1 MAVPP
6 HTIAILGGG
15 PGGYEAALVA
25 AQLGADVT
33 VVDSDGLGGACVL
46 TDCVPSKT
54 LIETSNAM
62 TLLNRSADLGIASG
76 GLATVNAARLY
87 QRITDLARAQSAD
100 ITARLAAEGI
110 TMIRAKGSLTGPGT
124 VQAGDRR
131 IQADTILIATG
142 AMPRVLPGAPPD
154 GERILTWRQLYDLTE
169 LPRDLIVVGSGVT
182 GAEFAG
188 AYQALGS
195 RVTLV
200 SSRDRVLPHEDEDAA
215 SLIEDVFRRR
225 GMTVLGRSRAQHVSR
240 DRDGVIVTL
249 DDGRILTGSHCLLTV
264 GMIPRTEGCG
274 LDAAGVKVDARGFIE
289 VDRVSRTSV
298 PGVYAAGD
306 CTGVL
311 MLASVAAMQG
321 RIAMWHAL
329 GDAVLPLRLD
339 HVAATIFTDPEIA
352 TVGASQ
358 RAVTAGEISAR
369 VDKLPLAT
377 NPRAKMAGFADGF
390 VKLLSSPG
398 SGRIL
403 GGVVV
408 APRASELILAV
419 STAVEQRLTV
429 EQLARTFA
437 VYPSLSGSITEA
449 ARKLMDPTHD
459 SLLFS
464 ERTMVRAPHN
474 RPCSLTAIQPPALA
488 RLCPARLCPAR
499 HYPVRLC
506 LPAITL
512 STFACRP
519 LPCPPLP
526 AAFALSAFALPAITL
541 SAFALPAI
549 TLAAAALA
557 AQPHAPRSSPGPAAR
572 IAGSCVLL
580 PAFVR

>member
-1 MAVPP
+1 MPR
-6 HTIAILGGG
+6 HSIAILGGG

-62 TLLNRSADLGIASG
+62 TLLNRSAGLGIATG

-87 QRITDLARAQSAD
+87 ERITDLARAQSAD

-110 TMIRAKGSLTGPGT
+110 KVIKAKGRLIGPG
-124 VQAGDRR
+124 VVKAGDTE
-131 IQADTILIATG
+131 IIKADAVLIATG
-142 AMPRVLPGAPPD
+142 ALPRVLPGAPPD

-169 LPRDLIVVGSGVT
+169 LPRDLIVIGSGVT
-182 GAEFAG
+182 GAEFAS

-200 SSRDRVLPHEDEDAA
+200 SSRDRVLPQEDEDAA
-215 SLIEDVFRRR
+215 NHIEEVFLRR
-225 GMTVLGRSRAQHVSR
+225 GMTVLGRSRAQHVAR

-249 DDGRILTGSHCLLTV
+249 DDGRTVTGSHCLLTV

-274 LDAAGVKVDARGFIE
+274 LDEAGVKVDGHGFIQ

-321 RIAMWHAL
+321 RIAMWHTL
-329 GDAVLPLRLD
+329 GEAVRPIRLD

-352 TVGASQ
+352 TVGVTQ
-358 RAVTAGEISAR
+358 RAVTAGEVSAR
-369 VDKLPLAT
+369 VLNLPLAT
-377 NPRAKMAGFADGF
+377 NPRAKMAGVTDGF

-398 SGRIL
+398 TGVIL

-419 STAVEQRLTV
+419 SIAVEQRLTV
-429 EQLARTFA
+429 EQLAQTFA

-449 ARKLMDPTHD
+449 ARKLME
-459 SLLFS
+459 F
-464 ERTMVRAPHN
+464 
-474 RPCSLTAIQPPALA
+474 PPD
-488 RLCPARLCPAR
+488 
-499 HYPVRLC
+499 
-506 LPAITL
+506 TL
-512 STFACRP
+512 
-519 LPCPPLP
+519 
-526 AAFALSAFALPAITL
+526 
-541 SAFALPAI
+541 
-549 TLAAAALA
+549 
-557 AQPHAPRSSPGPAAR
+557 
-572 IAGSCVLL
+572 
-580 PAFVR
+580 

>member
-1 MAVPP
+1 MSP

-33 VVDSDGLGGACVL
+33 VIDSDGLGGACVL

-62 TLLNRSADLGIASG
+62 TMLNRSPQLGIATG

-87 QRITDLARAQSAD
+87 ERITNLARAQSAD
-100 ITARLAAEGI
+100 ITARLAVEGI
-110 TMIRAKGSLTGPGT
+110 KVIKGQGRLVGPG
-124 VQAGDRR
+124 VVKAGDTE
-131 IQADTILIATG
+131 IKADAVLIATG
-142 AMPRVLPGAPPD
+142 ALPRVLPGAQPD

-169 LPRDLIVVGSGVT
+169 LPRDLVVIGSGVT
-182 GAEFAG
+182 GAEFAS

-200 SSRDRVLPHEDEDAA
+200 SSRDRVLPQEDEDAA
-215 SLIEDVFRRR
+215 NHIEDVFRRR
-225 GMTVLGRSRAQHVSR
+225 GMTVLGRSRAQAVTR
-240 DRDGVIVTL
+240 DRDGVTVTL
-249 DDGRILTGSHCLLTV
+249 DDGRALTGSHCLLTV

-274 LDAAGVKVDARGFIE
+274 LDEAGVKVNAHGFIQ

-321 RIAMWHAL
+321 RIAMWHTL
-329 GDAVLPLRLD
+329 GEAVHPIRLD

-352 TVGASQ
+352 TVGVTQ
-358 RAVTAGEISAR
+358 RAVTAGEVSAR
-369 VDKLPLAT
+369 VLNQPLAT
-377 NPRAKMAGFADGF
+377 NPRAKMAGVADGF

-398 SGRIL
+398 TGVVL

-419 STAVEQRLTV
+419 SIAVEQRLTV
-429 EQLARTFA
+429 EQLAQTFA

-449 ARKLMDPTHD
+449 ARKLME
-459 SLLFS
+459 F
-464 ERTMVRAPHN
+464 
-474 RPCSLTAIQPPALA
+474 PPD
-488 RLCPARLCPAR
+488 
-499 HYPVRLC
+499 
-506 LPAITL
+506 TL
-512 STFACRP
+512 
-519 LPCPPLP
+519 
-526 AAFALSAFALPAITL
+526 
-541 SAFALPAI
+541 
-549 TLAAAALA
+549 
-557 AQPHAPRSSPGPAAR
+557 
-572 IAGSCVLL
+572 
-580 PAFVR
+580 

>member
-1 MAVPP
+1 MTLPP
-6 HTIAILGGG
+6 HSIAILGGG

-33 VVDSDGLGGACVL
+33 VVDSDGIGGACVL

-62 TLLNRSADLGIASG
+62 TLLNRSARLGIATG

-87 QRITDLARAQSAD
+87 ERITDLARAQSAD
-100 ITARLAAEGI
+100 IAARLAAAGI
-110 TMIRAKGSLTGPGT
+110 KVIRAQGRLGGPG
-124 VQAGDRR
+124 VVVA
-131 IQADTILIATG
+131 ADTEIKADAILVATG
-142 AMPRVLPGAPPD
+142 AMPRALPGAPPD

-169 LPRDLIVVGSGVT
+169 LPRDLIVIGSGVT
-182 GAEFAG
+182 GAEFAS

-225 GMTVLGRSRAQHVSR
+225 GMTVLGRSRARSVAR
-240 DRDGVIVTL
+240 DHDRVTVTL
-249 DDGRILTGSHCLLTV
+249 DDGRTLTGSHCLLTV
-264 GMIPRTEGCG
+264 GMTPRTEGCG
-274 LDAAGVKVDARGFIE
+274 IDQAGVRRDAGGFIQ

-329 GDAVLPLRLD
+329 GQALTPLRLD
-339 HVAATIFTDPEIA
+339 QVAATIFTQPEIA
-352 TVGASQ
+352 TVGVSQ
-358 RAVTAGEISAR
+358 RAVTAGEVSAR
-369 VDKLPLAT
+369 VLKLPLAT
-377 NPRAKMAGFADGF
+377 NPRAKMAGYADGF

-419 STAVEQRLTV
+419 STAVEQRLTA

-437 VYPSLSGSITEA
+437 VYPSLSGSLTEA
-449 ARKLMDPTHD
+449 ARELMEVTPDP
-459 SLLFS
+459 
-464 ERTMVRAPHN
+464 R
-474 RPCSLTAIQPPALA
+474 
-488 RLCPARLCPAR
+488 
-499 HYPVRLC
+499 
-506 LPAITL
+506 
-512 STFACRP
+512 
-519 LPCPPLP
+519 
-526 AAFALSAFALPAITL
+526 
-541 SAFALPAI
+541 
-549 TLAAAALA
+549 
-557 AQPHAPRSSPGPAAR
+557 
-572 IAGSCVLL
+572 
-580 PAFVR
+580 

>member
-1 MAVPP
+1 VTLPRQK
-6 HTIAILGGG
+6 IAILGGG

-62 TLLNRSADLGIASG
+62 TLLNRSAGLGIATG

-87 QRITDLARAQSAD
+87 ERITDLARAQSAD
-100 ITARLAAEGI
+100 IAARLAAEDI
-110 TMIRAKGSLTGPGT
+110 KVISAKGRLDGPGT
-124 VQAGDRR
+124 VRAGNAE
-131 IQADTILIATG
+131 IKADAILVATG
-142 AMPRVLPGAPPD
+142 AMPRILPGAQPD

-182 GAEFAG
+182 GAEFAS

-200 SSRDRVLPHEDEDAA
+200 SSRDRVLPQEDEDAA
-215 SLIEDVFRRR
+215 SHIEDVFRRR
-225 GMTVLGRSRAQHVSR
+225 GMTVLGRSRAERVER
-240 DRDGVIVTL
+240 DRDGVTVTL
-249 DDGRILTGSHCLLTV
+249 ADGRTLTGSHCLMTV

-274 LDAAGVKVDARGFIE
+274 LDEAGVKVDGHGFIQ

-311 MLASVAAMQG
+311 MLASFAAMQG

-329 GDAVLPLRLD
+329 GEAVHPVRLD

-352 TVGASQ
+352 TVGVTQ
-358 RAVTAGEISAR
+358 RAVTAGDVSAR
-369 VDKLPLAT
+369 VLKLPLRT
-377 NPRAKMAGFADGF
+377 NPRAKMAGVTDGF
-390 VKLLSSPG
+390 VKLLASPG
-398 SGRIL
+398 TGVIL

-419 STAVEQRLTV
+419 SIAVEQRLTV
-429 EQLARTFA
+429 EQLAQTFA
-437 VYPSLSGSITEA
+437 VYPSLSGSLTEA
-449 ARKLMDPTHD
+449 ARKLMEFTPDIP
-459 SLLFS
+459 
-464 ERTMVRAPHN
+464 
-474 RPCSLTAIQPPALA
+474 
-488 RLCPARLCPAR
+488 
-499 HYPVRLC
+499 
-506 LPAITL
+506 
-512 STFACRP
+512 
-519 LPCPPLP
+519 
-526 AAFALSAFALPAITL
+526 
-541 SAFALPAI
+541 
-549 TLAAAALA
+549 
-557 AQPHAPRSSPGPAAR
+557 
-572 IAGSCVLL
+572 
-580 PAFVR
+580 